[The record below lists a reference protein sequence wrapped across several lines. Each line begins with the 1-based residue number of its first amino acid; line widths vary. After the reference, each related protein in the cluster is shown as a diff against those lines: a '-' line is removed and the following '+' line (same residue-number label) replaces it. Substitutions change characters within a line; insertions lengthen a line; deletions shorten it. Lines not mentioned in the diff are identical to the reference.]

1 MRLLI
6 LAKILKNLKTK
17 LATFAF
23 YNVENFYSNQ
33 TDFEYSFLPSNYSK
47 WVETR
52 YNFKVDKISF
62 AISRIGVKE
71 TEDLPFLV
79 GLCEVE
85 NEIVL
90 NDLIKHENLIDG
102 NYNYVFY
109 ESLDERKI
117 NVACIYRKDFIRIDH
132 SEPIRVVFKN
142 QLDERSY
149 TRDILFL
156 EATIGEEK
164 VYFFIVHLPSKL
176 DLEVNQEK
184 RGILLRKI
192 QQRVALI
199 KEKES
204 DPKIIVMG
212 DFNDT
217 PTAENIRLILN
228 TKPSKQEVGIN
239 DFYNPMVGLMSYKR
253 GSLVHHKQWM
263 LFDQMLFSH
272 GFLTQ
277 NSTLEIVKTDIF
289 DESFLT
295 VNVGKLRNFPA
306 RSFVGSKYLGGYSD
320 HFPIYTIIK
329 Y

>member
-1 MRLLI
+1 MPI
-6 LAKILKNLKTK
+6 LAKILKNLKTN

-33 TDFEYSFLPSNYSK
+33 NDVEYSFLPSNYSK

-52 YNFKVDKISF
+52 YRTKVDKISF
-62 AISRIGVKE
+62 AISRIGNRE
-71 TEDLPFLV
+71 TQALPTLV

-85 NEIVL
+85 NEVVL
-90 NDLIKHENLIDG
+90 NDLIAHQNLSDG
-102 NYNYVFY
+102 DYDFVFH

-117 NVACIYRKDFIRIDH
+117 NVACIYRKDLIKIER
-132 SEPIRVVFKN
+132 SEPIRVMFKN
-142 QLDERSY
+142 SFDEKSY
-149 TRDILFL
+149 TRDILYL
-156 EATIGEEK
+156 EAILNEEK
-164 VYFFIVHLPSKL
+164 VHFFIVHLPSKL
-176 DLEVNQEK
+176 DYEVNQEK

-192 QQRVALI
+192 QQRIESI
-199 KEKES
+199 KEKEI
-204 DPKIIVMG
+204 DPKIIIMG

-228 TKPSKQEVGIN
+228 TKPKVEETESN

-263 LFDQMLFSH
+263 LFDQMLFSY
-272 GFLTQ
+272 GFLTK
-277 NSTLEIVKTDIF
+277 NSALEIVKTDIF

>member
-1 MRLLI
+1 MRISI

-17 LATFAF
+17 LSTFAF

-47 WVETR
+47 WVQTR
-52 YNFKVDKISF
+52 YSFKVDKISF
-62 AISRIGVKE
+62 AIARIGRKE
-71 TEDLPFLV
+71 TEDFPAFV

-90 NDLIKHENLIDG
+90 KDLIQHPNLADG
-102 NYNYVFY
+102 NYGYVFY
-109 ESLDERKI
+109 ESLDERRI
-117 NVACIYRKDFIRIDH
+117 NVACIYRKDFMRIDN

-142 QLDERSY
+142 HLNEKSY

-156 EATIGEEK
+156 ETTFNNEK
-164 VYFFIVHLPSKL
+164 VYVFVVHLPSKL
-176 DLEVNQEK
+176 DYEVNQEK

-192 QQRVALI
+192 QQKIDQI
-199 KEKES
+199 KQTTPH
-204 DPKIIVMG
+204 PKVMVMG

-217 PTAENIRLILN
+217 PSADNIRLILN
-228 TKPSKQEVGIN
+228 TKPYQAETGPQ
-239 DFYNPMVGLMSYKR
+239 DLYNPMVGLMSYKR
-253 GSLVHHKQWM
+253 GSLVHLKQWM
-263 LFDQMLFSH
+263 LFDQMLFSY

-277 NSTLEIVKTDIF
+277 NTTLEIVKTDIF

-320 HFPIYTIIK
+320 HFPVYTIIK

>member
-1 MRLLI
+1 
-6 LAKILKNLKTK
+6 LKTK
-17 LATFAF
+17 LATWAF

-33 TDFEYSFLPSNYSK
+33 TDFEYSYLPSNYSK
-47 WVETR
+47 WVESR

-62 AISRIGVKE
+62 AISRIGKKE
-71 TEDLPFLV
+71 TEDLPALV

-90 NDLIKHENLIDG
+90 KDLIAHENLKGGAYDF
-102 NYNYVFY
+102 VFY

-117 NVACIYRKDFIRIDH
+117 NVACIYRKDLVRVVH

-142 QLDERSY
+142 QMDERSY

-156 EATIGEEK
+156 ETEMGTEK
-164 VYFFIVHLPSKL
+164 VFFFIVHLPSKL

-184 RGILLRKI
+184 RGILLKKI
-192 QQRVALI
+192 QQRVDDL
-199 KEKES
+199 KREHQQ
-204 DPKIIVMG
+204 PNIVIMG

-217 PTAENIRLILN
+217 PTAENIRLILK
-228 TKPSKQEVGIN
+228 TKPTKEETGID
-239 DFYNPMVGLMSYKR
+239 DFFNPMVGLMSYKR

-263 LFDQMLFSH
+263 LFDQMLFSY

-277 NSTLEIVKTDIF
+277 KTAIEIVKTDIF

-295 VNVGKLRNFPA
+295 VGVGKLRNFPA

>member
-1 MRLLI
+1 MPI
-6 LAKILKNLKTK
+6 LAKILKNLKTN

-33 TDFEYSFLPSNYSK
+33 NNVEYSFLPSNYSK

-52 YNFKVDKISF
+52 YRTKVDKISF
-62 AISRIGVKE
+62 AISRIGYNE
-71 TEDLPFLV
+71 TKALPTIV

-85 NEIVL
+85 NEMVL
-90 NDLIKHENLIDG
+90 NDLISHPNLIDG
-102 NYNYVFY
+102 NYGFVLH

-117 NVACIYRKDFIRIDH
+117 NVACIYRKDLIKIEH
-132 SEPIRVVFKN
+132 SEPIRVMFKN
-142 QLDERSY
+142 SFDEKSY
-149 TRDILFL
+149 TRDILYL
-156 EATIGEEK
+156 ETILNGEK
-164 VYFFIVHLPSKL
+164 VYFFMVHLPSKL
-176 DLEVNQEK
+176 DYEVNQEK

-192 QQRVALI
+192 QQRVEMI
-199 KEKES
+199 RDKEI
-204 DPKIIVMG
+204 DPKIIIMG

-217 PTAENIRLILN
+217 PTAENIRIILN
-228 TKPSKQEVGIN
+228 TKPNKEETQLN

-272 GFLTQ
+272 GFLTKK
-277 NSTLEIVKTDIF
+277 SALEIVKTDIF